1 MDGLTTDGDTTVT
14 QPQELGTGGR
24 RQRRARGSLSA
35 DEILRGAFV
44 FVQNESVDALSMP
57 RLGQHLGVG
66 VTSIYWY
73 YKSKEELL
81 DAMTMAAMNRFYELL
96 PEFPGL
102 PWDEHLKQFFG
113 HVRLIFQTN
122 HVLCDLVIM
131 RSGNFTSETVR
142 STWDRLEGLLAVLTE
157 AGFGTDDAAQAYFSL
172 SVYTRGC
179 LMIERMTELAPR
191 RHDLASMGGT
201 LQKDLANQQRFPILL
216 EQSRRTTFSMVDDV
230 DFEFGLENAV
240 AGLRERLAA
249 TTNRSDPDGP
259 SD

>member
-1 MDGLTTDGDTTVT
+1 VT
-14 QPQELGTGGR
+14 QPQELDTGNR

-35 DEILRGAFV
+35 DEILRGAFD
-44 FVQNESVDALSMP
+44 FVEHESVDALSMP

-81 DAMTMAAMNRFYELL
+81 DAMTVAAMSHFYELL
-96 PEFPGL
+96 PEIPAVS
-102 PWDEHLKQFFG
+102 WDEHLKEFFRQ
-113 HVRLIFQTN
+113 VRQIFQAH

-142 STWDRLEGLLAVLTE
+142 STWDRLEGLLAALCAAGFSTEVATE
-157 AGFGTDDAAQAYFSL
+157 AYFML

-179 LMIERMTELAPR
+179 LMIERMIETSPR
-191 RHDLASMGGT
+191 RHGSTSLEGV
-201 LQKDLANQQRFPILL
+201 LQADVTSRQRFPILL
-216 EQSRRTTFSMVDDV
+216 AQAKGNDFSMVSDV

-240 AGLRERLAA
+240 AGLRARLAA
-249 TTNRSDPDGP
+249 GSSRPAVDGP
-259 SD
+259 SH